1 MFNEFNAEL
10 NISVSKSVLN
20 DTINAMKKITSRLAL
35 SVLGASTL
43 LSVSCA
49 TQAGN
54 GALIGGATGA
64 LVGGV
69 IGHQVGHTEGGALI
83 GGALGAGTGAAIG
96 NAQDQNNYNSQR
108 IDELERRQAYR
119 DGRY

>member
-1 MFNEFNAEL
+1 
-10 NISVSKSVLN
+10 
-20 DTINAMKKITSRLAL
+20 MKKITSIFAAIALA
-35 SVLGASTL
+35 ASSL
-43 LSVSCA
+43 LNVSCA

-69 IGHQVGHTEGGALI
+69 VGHHLGHTEGGALI

-96 NAQDQNNYNSQR
+96 NAQDQNNYNNQR
-108 IDELERRQAYR
+108 IDELERREAYR
-119 DGRY
+119 NGRY

>member
-1 MFNEFNAEL
+1 
-10 NISVSKSVLN
+10 
-20 DTINAMKKITSRLAL
+20 MKKFTSSLAL
-35 SVLGASTL
+35 TLLGASTL

-69 IGHQVGHTEGGALI
+69 VGHHLGHTEGGALI

-96 NAQDQNNYNSQR
+96 NAQDQNNYNSRR
-108 IDELERRQAYR
+108 IDDLERRQGYGYG
-119 DGRY
+119 DGRYPY

>member
-1 MFNEFNAEL
+1 
-10 NISVSKSVLN
+10 
-20 DTINAMKKITSRLAL
+20 MKKFTSILAITVLA
-35 SVLGASTL
+35 GASL
-43 LSVSCA
+43 INVSCA

-69 IGHQVGHTEGGALI
+69 VGHHLGHTEGGALI

-96 NAQDQNNYNSQR
+96 NAQDQNNYNNQR

>member
-1 MFNEFNAEL
+1 
-10 NISVSKSVLN
+10 
-20 DTINAMKKITSRLAL
+20 MKKFTSLFAL
-35 SVLGASTL
+35 SMLGVSTL
-43 LSVSCA
+43 MSVSCA

-54 GALIGGATGA
+54 GALIGGGAGA
-64 LVGGV
+64 LVGGI

-108 IDELERRQAYR
+108 IDELERREAYR
-119 DGRY
+119 EGRY

>member
-1 MFNEFNAEL
+1 
-10 NISVSKSVLN
+10 
-20 DTINAMKKITSRLAL
+20 MKKITSLFA
-35 SVLGASTL
+35 VAILGASAFL
-43 LSVSCA
+43 NVSCA

-69 IGHQVGHTEGGALI
+69 VGHHLGHTEGGALI

-96 NAQDQNNYNSQR
+96 NAQDQNNYNAQR
-108 IDELERRQAYR
+108 IDELERREAYR
-119 DGRY
+119 SGRY